1 MDALVAKPFG
11 KRFILALLLTAALAV
26 QFWTQSRY
34 PSLNEKAIMS
44 GAMQLEDSLS
54 FEALIPV
61 LPEYPWWKKIGVSTI
76 NWIKTN
82 ERGMTFG
89 VLFGAAFLTLLGY
102 LRRVSFA
109 NSVRQFGSRHGDGR
123 AARRVRELRGADRQ
137 GHVCGRR
144 ARRVRRSPPWWRRRR

>member
-1 MDALVAKPFG
+1 MASSLPGRCAASPGHNLWLQIIRFGCSGTGYGMDALVARPFG
-11 KRFILALLLTAALAV
+11 KRFVLALILTAALAV

-61 LPEYPWWKKIGVSTI
+61 LPEYPWWKKIGISTV

-89 VLFGAAFLTLLGY
+89 ALFGAAFLTMLAY
-102 LRRVSFA
+102 LS
-109 NSVRQFGSRHGDGR
+109 
-123 AARRVRELRGADRQ
+123 
-137 GHVCGRR
+137 
-144 ARRVRRSPPWWRRRR
+144 